1 MNLKNLLLSVAAL
14 AATPLF
20 AATYYVTPE
29 GAGTKDGS
37 SWENAFGVEE
47 FRTKAA
53 ENVNGDVY
61 NFAGGVYKP
70 SQTVVFKV
78 ETGATLNGNADGER
92 TIFSGDKNGN
102 NNPDSGDANRLIRFQ
117 ANTVDGISTK
127 SIVIQDIDFTC
138 VYTNC
143 NDNSATMG
151 ALMIDNS
158 GDVKINNCNFYGNW
172 AQGQFGGA
180 GCFIYRSTVVLTKC
194 VFRNN
199 SANYRGAAV
208 RVFGNSTEKGL
219 VTFADCTFKNNT
231 NYHNMGIIFGANFK
245 QINLINCTVADNKIN
260 GTENAGA
267 IFVNPKATYDNK
279 LTIVNST
286 IAGNTPSQ
294 LSFNGKGAYTNIVN
308 SVITGVA
315 GTNVI
320 DFAADEDFTNVTLGG
335 YNYVGPMG
343 VEAIALATRAE
354 EAQEEETTAKINWQP
369 TDNVSAE
376 NTYASIF
383 GENKINSDNV
393 IVPVKYFAGASGEEV
408 KEATE
413 QWGLPADVDVTKD
426 QNGTERTEGM
436 MPGAYAITQK
446 DIDGTTESVIN
457 VIDDAAN
464 TPRLVKVANGV
475 YTIEGATEGV
485 TAYTV
490 NGATVAATSGN
501 TIDLSSFA
509 NGLYIIKSG
518 NAIFKVM
525 K

>member
-1 MNLKNLLLSVAAL
+1 MNLKNLLLSVAVI

-20 AATYYVTPE
+20 ATTYYVSPE

-53 ENVNGDVY
+53 DNVNGDVY

-102 NNPDSGDANRLIRFQ
+102 NNPDSVDANRLIRFQ

-194 VFRNN
+194 VFHNN

-219 VTFADCTFKNNT
+219 VTFDDCTFKNNT

-260 GTENAGA
+260 GTEKAGA

-294 LSFNGKGAYTNIVN
+294 ISFNGKGAYTNIVN

-320 DFAADEDFTNVTLGG
+320 DFAADEDFTNVTSGG

-343 VEAIALATRAE
+343 VEAIAPATRAE
-354 EAQEEETTAKINWQP
+354 EEEEETAAKINWLE

-393 IVPVKYFAGASGEEV
+393 IVPVKYFAGASGEQVADATKGWELPEGVNV
-408 KEATE
+408 K
-413 QWGLPADVDVTKD
+413 VD

-446 DIDGTTESVIN
+446 DIDGTTVSVIN

-464 TPRLVKVANGV
+464 APRLVKVANGV
-475 YTIEGATEGV
+475 YTVEGATEGV